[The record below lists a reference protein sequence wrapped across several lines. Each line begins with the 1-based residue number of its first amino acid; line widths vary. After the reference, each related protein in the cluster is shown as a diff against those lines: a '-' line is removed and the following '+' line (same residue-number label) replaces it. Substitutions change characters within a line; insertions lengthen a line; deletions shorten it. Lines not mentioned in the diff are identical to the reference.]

1 MRSLETTDLR
11 QAIAR
16 EIEPTMFQGF
26 DHDFSR
32 WNLTNDRWYVFG
44 RFAPTY
50 ATRVAKCY
58 DQADAIL
65 ALIRDRLLSE
75 EAVEAGYDAT
85 RLPDGTPQFADAGF
99 CLGHAAKILLAA
111 MDRIEATQ
119 PVSGEVADG

>member
-1 MRSLETTDLR
+1 MRSLE
-11 QAIAR
+11 
-16 EIEPTMFQGF
+16 E
-26 DHDFSR
+26 
-32 WNLTNDRWYVFG
+32 
-44 RFAPTY
+44 
-50 ATRVAKCY
+50 RVARLIDPQAWETY
-58 DQADAIL
+58 DYVAAAPHGNEEPARRYTALSKSKARDIL

-75 EAVEAGYDAT
+75 DAVAAGYDAT